1 MKFTSVEMEGA
12 LIPPESLEAI
22 STGEAPG
29 QAPQDFGLSRKTDL
43 DNEIA
48 ASWSDARGYWA
59 AFKAGLDKLETG
71 KSSVSQTR
79 ELWMAPLLRSLGF
92 KDLSFS
98 PRAAVINS
106 RTYAISHRAGDWDN
120 GLPIHIEA
128 STNDIDKRPPT
139 GRPRISPH
147 SLVQEYLNSSDHLWG
162 IVTNGYKF
170 RILRNSSRLS
180 KPVYLEFDLEQL
192 MTSEQFSEFGLFYRL
207 VHRSRWPKNVE
218 AGHECLLERYYQSGI
233 ETGGR
238 IREHLREGVEDAIL
252 IFANGFLSHPSNE
265 KLRGSFDNGAISAP
279 EYYRQILRLIYRF
292 LFLMVSEQRKLIGS
306 DPSHDFHLKVYNE
319 HYGVLRLRTRAER
332 PADLSDRNQDIWEG
346 LKQTFRILG
355 DEEQARLLNMCPL
368 NGDLFGTGAIKA
380 LTDSNL
386 YNERFITA
394 FRHISFFID
403 GNGVKRPI
411 NYAFLDVEEL
421 GSVYESLLDHY
432 PVVAKNGD
440 RPVFAFAK
448 GTERKTTGSY
458 YTRPELVQELIKSAL
473 KPVIEERIESAPD
486 KEAKEKALLSLKIC
500 DPAAGSGHFLLAAA
514 RAVGAELARV
524 RLGEEQL
531 TPSQYRLAV
540 RDVIRS
546 CIYGVDLNP
555 LAVDLCKVA
564 LWLEGHHGGLPLTF
578 LDHRIKC
585 GNSLVGIDSLERIA
599 MGVPS
604 EAFTPVYGDDRATA
618 RKFKGMND
626 KERQK
631 RESNQIEL
639 ALNKRFDDDLNRFAK
654 QTRALSEFSDS
665 DVEEV
670 NFKETLYRESRA
682 VKSWMDDRMAANIWT
697 AAFFYPL
704 DDASD
709 KFVPTDEVLK
719 ASVDKSLPLPDSF
732 IAKIEHLANRHRFFH
747 WPLEFPEVF
756 DQGGFDVVLGN
767 PPWER
772 IKLQEQE
779 FFSVRDR
786 AIAEARNKAER
797 AKLIAKLPENNP
809 ELMAEFEE
817 AKHDAE
823 SNSVFM
829 RSSGRMPLTARG
841 DINTYGLFAELSWN
855 LLNPS
860 GHSGIIVPTGIAT
873 DDTYKHFFEHLNKY
887 KSLVSLYDFENSK
900 GLFPG
905 VHRSYKFSLLTTSR
919 KPVNKARFSF
929 FLTNTKHLDDKVR
942 KFDLT
947 PRDLEL
953 INPNTRTAP
962 VFRTKYDAEIT
973 SKIYRNVPVLI
984 NQRTGENPWGVSF
997 KTMFHMSND
1006 SHLFKTAPGPGLV
1019 PLYEAKMIHQY
1030 DHRFGTYEGVTSSSN
1045 TSLPTPTPEQY
1056 ADPNFTVKPRYWVS
1070 KEETDSRL
1078 GEYKKKWL
1086 VGFRD
1091 VARSTDERTFI
1102 CSVIPR
1108 VGVGH
1113 KMPLMFLNNLK
1124 TLSLFLCCYANT
1136 NSMVFDFVS
1145 RQKIGGTS
1153 MGYFIIKQLPLIP
1166 LSSFQSDDISF
1177 IHERAIELVYT
1188 SYELQD
1194 FADDCGYKDRPFTWD
1209 DNRRAILKAELD
1221 AYYANLYGLT
1231 RDELRYI
1238 LDPQDVHGEDFPGET
1253 FRGLKNNEIRQYGEY
1268 RTRRLVLEAWDRL
1281 FG

>member
-1 MKFTSVEMEGA
+1 MEGA
-12 LIPPESLEAI
+12 LIPPETLEAI
-22 STGEAPG
+22 SAGDENG
-29 QAPQDFGLSRKTDL
+29 QTPTDFGLSRKTDL

-59 AFKAGLDKLETG
+59 AFYAGLERLDPE

-79 ELWMAPLLRSLGF
+79 ELWMVPLLKSLGF
-92 KDLSFS
+92 TDISFAH
-98 PRAAVINS
+98 RAAVVNS
-106 RTYAISHRAGDWDN
+106 RTYAISHRAGDGDN

-128 STNDIDKRPPT
+128 STNDIDRRPPT

-162 IVTNGYKF
+162 VVTNGKKF

-180 KPVYLEFDLEQL
+180 KPVYLEFNLEQL
-192 MTSEQFSEFGLFYRL
+192 MASEQFSEFGLFYRL
-207 VHRSRWPKNVE
+207 VHRSRWPKDVD
-218 AGHECLLERYYQSGI
+218 AGHECLLEQYYQSGI
-233 ETGGR
+233 ATGGR
-238 IREHLREGVEDAIL
+238 IREHLREGVEEAIL
-252 IFANGFLSHPSNE
+252 IFANGFLSHPSNDR
-265 KLRGSFDNGAISAP
+265 LRDSFATGTIDAQ

-292 LFLMVSEQRKLIGS
+292 LFLMVSEQRKLIGP
-306 DPSHDFHLKVYNE
+306 DPSQDFYLKVYSE
-319 HYGVLRLRTRAER
+319 HYGILRLRSRAER
-332 PADLSDRNQDIWEG
+332 PVDLSDRNQDIWEG
-346 LKQTFRILG
+346 LKQTFLILG
-355 DEEQARLLNMCPL
+355 DEEQAKLLNMCPL
-368 NGDLFGTGAIKA
+368 NGDLFGTDAIQA
-380 LTDSNL
+380 LTDSSL
-386 YNERFITA
+386 YNETFITA
-394 FRHISFFID
+394 FRHLSFFID
-403 GNGVKRPI
+403 ENGVRRPI

-432 PVVAKNGD
+432 PIVAKKGG
-440 RPVFAFAK
+440 RQVFEFAK

-473 KPVIEERIESAPD
+473 IPVIEQRIGAAINKESR
-486 KEAKEKALLSLKIC
+486 EAALLSLKIC

-524 RLGEEQL
+524 RLGEEQP

-585 GNSLVGIDSLERIA
+585 GNSLVGIDSLDRIA
-599 MGVPS
+599 QGVPS
-604 EAFTPVYGDDRATA
+604 EAFTPVYADSKELAK
-618 RKFKGMND
+618 KFKKMND
-626 KERQK
+626 KELGS
-631 RESNQIEL
+631 RESRQDEL
-639 ALNKRFDDDLNRFAK
+639 ALNKRFSDDLNKFAE
-654 QTRALSEFSDS
+654 QTRTLGEFSDS
-665 DVEEV
+665 DVEEI
-670 NFKETLYRESRA
+670 NFKESLYLECREQE
-682 VKSWMDDRMAANIWT
+682 SWLNDRFAANIWT
-697 AAFFYPL
+697 GAFFYPL
-704 DDASD
+704 NNASD
-709 KFVPTDEVLK
+709 KFVPTDQVLR
-719 ASVDKSLPLPDSF
+719 AAVDKSFSMPDSF
-732 IAKIEHLANRHRFFH
+732 ISKIESLAQRHRFFH

-779 FFSVRDR
+779 FFAVRDR

-797 AKLIAKLPENNP
+797 AKRIANLSENNP
-809 ELMAEFEE
+809 TLMAEFQE

-823 SNSVFM
+823 ANSVFM
-829 RSSGRMPLTARG
+829 RFSGRMPLTARG
-841 DINTYGLFAELSWN
+841 DINTYGLFAELSRN

-860 GHSGIIVPTGIAT
+860 GNSGIIVPTGIAT
-873 DDTYKHFFEHLNKY
+873 DDTYKHFFEHLNNA

-900 GLFPG
+900 GLFLG

-919 KPVNKARFSF
+919 QPVSKAKFSF
-929 FLTNTKHLDDKVR
+929 FLTNTKHLDDKIR
-942 KFDLT
+942 RFDLT

-962 VFRTKYDAEIT
+962 IFRTKYDAEIT
-973 SKIYRNVPVLI
+973 AKIYRNVPVLI
-984 NQRTGENPWGVSF
+984 NERTGENPWGVSF
-997 KTMFHMSND
+997 MRMFDMSND
-1006 SHLFKTAPGPGLV
+1006 SHLFKTSPGPGLV

-1056 ADPNFTVKPRYWVS
+1056 ADPNFTVKPRYWVLR
-1070 KEETDSRL
+1070 EETDSRL
-1078 GEYKKKWL
+1078 GEYKRKWL

-1108 VGVGH
+1108 VGVGN
-1113 KMPLMFLNNLK
+1113 KLPLFFFENSGFSEMVTAFFANLA
-1124 TLSLFLCCYANT
+1124 SIP
-1136 NSMVFDFVS
+1136 FDFLV
-1145 RQKIGGTS
+1145 RQKVGGTS
-1153 MGYFIIKQLPLIP
+1153 LNFFIVKQFPVIP
-1166 LSSFQSDDISF
+1166 PSQYGDADCKF
-1177 IHERAIELVYT
+1177 ITTRVVELVYT
-1188 SYELQD
+1188 TNDMKSLAE
-1194 FADDCGYKDRPFTWD
+1194 DCGYEGPPFQWD
-1209 DNRRAILKAELD
+1209 QDRRAILRAEVD
-1221 AYYANLYGLT
+1221 AYYAHLYGLT

-1238 LDPQDVHGEDFPGET
+1238 LDPQEIHGEDFPGET

-1268 RTRRLVLEAWDRL
+1268 RTKRLVLEAWDKL
-1281 FG
+1281 FR